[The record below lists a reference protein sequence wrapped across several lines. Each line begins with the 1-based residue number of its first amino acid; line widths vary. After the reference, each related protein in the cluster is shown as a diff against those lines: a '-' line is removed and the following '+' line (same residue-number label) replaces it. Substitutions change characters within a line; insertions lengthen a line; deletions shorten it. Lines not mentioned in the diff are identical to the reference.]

1 MIKLFGYVV
10 VKEKDLKRLIDT
22 TVKNIVLLTQYS
34 NLTVALAEELAKT
47 RKELEELKGVGS

>member
-1 MIKLFGYVV
+1 
-10 VKEKDLKRLIDT
+10 
-22 TVKNIVLLTQYS
+22 VLLTQYS